1 MPSLVVTD
9 SSNPLASHGP
19 EHAAVGLD
27 EFTATIWAPSSTRT
41 QGQGVRPS
49 QTLCRTRAP
58 PTAWSSVTRP
68 LRRPSL
74 KRAPSTR
81 PSPQQGLVPPT
92 LSTGRHFTETT
103 EAGGKKPTASP
114 ASYRSRPGLF
124 PALALCYWWGGGGG
138 GLGRPRELPPLL
150 ALPECGLLQGKR
162 RLLLTP
168 GFPDQSRA
176 QSSLHQ
182 RVTR

>member
-1 MPSLVVTD
+1 M
-9 SSNPLASHGP
+9 
-19 EHAAVGLD
+19 GLD

-138 GLGRPRELPPLL
+138 GTRKTEGAPTTSRPAGMWAPPGQAPSLAHPWVPRPEPGSELTAPT
-150 ALPECGLLQGKR
+150 G
-162 RLLLTP
+162 
-168 GFPDQSRA
+168 
-176 QSSLHQ
+176 H
-182 RVTR
+182 